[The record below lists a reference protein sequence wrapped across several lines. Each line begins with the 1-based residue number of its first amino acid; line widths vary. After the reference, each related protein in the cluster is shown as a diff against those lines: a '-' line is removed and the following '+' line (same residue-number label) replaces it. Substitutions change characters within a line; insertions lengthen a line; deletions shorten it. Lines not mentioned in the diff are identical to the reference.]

1 MLQIQDLGEETFFCL
16 SYGLGLVFMERFL
29 DLKFH
34 CLIGASIDSCPEI
47 SKKRVK
53 KVLPSSQ

>member
-16 SYGLGLVFMERFL
+16 SYGLGLVIMEIFL

-47 SKKRVK
+47 SK
-53 KVLPSSQ
+53 